1 MTKKQIEIS
10 AKDISA
16 IEKPANQARLVKA
29 PEHFISQE
37 LIADINTNGL
47 DEKRRSFLRKG
58 FMSALGG
65 VSAGLVSPIAMQQGR
80 VIQLF
85 WKNKNGKQHLA
96 RMWQP
101 CHMVCHLFMNPI

>member
-29 PEHFISQE
+29 PEHYISQE
-37 LIADINTNGL
+37 LIADINANGL
-47 DEKRRSFLRKG
+47 DENRRGFLRKG

-65 VSAGLVSPIAMQQGR
+65 VSA
-80 VIQLF
+80 
-85 WKNKNGKQHLA
+85 
-96 RMWQP
+96 
-101 CHMVCHLFMNPI
+101 